1 MSTTAA
7 EPAQAFAARDWGMLV
22 GVAVTWGGSFLLI
35 EIGLDHF
42 APTLVAF
49 GRIAFGRID
58 EHDALDRAGEA
69 GGIHARDVS
78 TEGVPHEHDRARA

>member
-7 EPAQAFAARDWGMLV
+7 QPTQAFAARDWGMLV

-42 APTLVAF
+42 APTLVPF
-49 GRIAFGRID
+49 GRIAFG
-58 EHDALDRAGEA
+58 ALALSLLPA
-69 GGIHARDVS
+69 
-78 TEGVPHEHDRARA
+78 ARAPLPRSEWPQIALV